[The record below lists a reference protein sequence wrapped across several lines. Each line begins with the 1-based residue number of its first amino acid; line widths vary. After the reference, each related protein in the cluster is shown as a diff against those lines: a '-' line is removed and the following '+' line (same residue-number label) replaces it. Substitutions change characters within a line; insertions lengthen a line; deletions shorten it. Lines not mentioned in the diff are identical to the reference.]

1 MTAIIASNTQH
12 EDTYI
17 SFYSH
22 FSKSIREKS
31 SVETELI
38 KTSSYKQEH
47 PYLKNERLPKVA
59 DNLQAS
65 DIKTSRLSIRER
77 TVAAWFFRGRLLN
90 KFRGYILEMVCNW
103 KNNTNEDASAKKV
116 QKLEFKHKMYSREKS
131 KVDIFNISRYTVKG
145 QSERAYL
152 RRAIRDAI
160 RDLLV

>member
-22 FSKSIREKS
+22 FSKYIREKS

-38 KTSSYKQEH
+38 KTSSYKQEQ
-47 PYLKNERLPKVA
+47 PYLKNERLP
-59 DNLQAS
+59 
-65 DIKTSRLSIRER
+65 
-77 TVAAWFFRGRLLN
+77 
-90 KFRGYILEMVCNW
+90 
-103 KNNTNEDASAKKV
+103 
-116 QKLEFKHKMYSREKS
+116 

-145 QSERAYL
+145 QIERAYL

-160 RDLLV
+160 RDLQV